1 MRFRKLKLCRQSE
14 VLVMT
19 NHRGLFRKI
28 KIVTLLT
35 LLVLLSIYSPD
46 PCSSS
51 AAELIDV
58 TDIRYW
64 SYPDYT
70 RVVISLTSNPDY
82 SRNRLANPDR
92 LYFDIKNSRLKK
104 DLQRTIAVGNGMLK
118 TVRAGQYSDSTV
130 RVVFDLDKMTNYKI
144 LTMDDPVRLIIDVYG
159 EKQAASVKKRIVLDP
174 GHGGHDPGAIGPNN
188 LYEKD
193 VVLDIALKLK
203 KILGSNPNL
212 EIFLTRETDVFIPLE
227 QRTAIANSKNA
238 DLFIS
243 IHANASPRRD
253 AKGIETY
260 LLNWTSDEEA
270 MKVAA
275 RENSISLKKMK
286 KLNEGKDVLSVM
298 LSDLRR
304 DSKRDESLKLANFV
318 QQNMVNGLNKDYTHI
333 VDHGV
338 KQALFYVLFGAQMPS
353 VLVEVSFISNPLE
366 EKLLAKDAYRS
377 ELAKSI
383 ASGINKYMTSVPEG
397 QTIAQSG
404 RNVVP

>member
-1 MRFRKLKLCRQSE
+1 MENNIGPYRASYYSVVSAL
-14 VLVMT
+14 
-19 NHRGLFRKI
+19 LFLA
-28 KIVTLLT
+28 IVTLFP
-35 LLVLLSIYSPD
+35 SF
-46 PCSSS
+46 SS
-51 AAELIDV
+51 ATDKIDV

-70 RVVISLTSNPDY
+70 RVVISLTDNPDY
-82 SRNRLANPDR
+82 IRNRLTKPDR

-104 DLQRTIAVGNGMLK
+104 ELQKTISVGNGMLK
-118 TVRAGQYSDSTV
+118 TVRAGQFSDSIV
-130 RVVFDLDKMTNYKI
+130 RVVLDFDKMTNYKV
-144 LTMDDPVRLIIDVYG
+144 LTMEDPIRLIIDIYG
-159 EKQAASVKKRIVLDP
+159 EKQTASAKKRIVLDP
-174 GHGGHDPGAIGPNN
+174 GHGGHDPGAVGPKN

-203 KILGSNPNL
+203 KILASDPNL
-212 EIFLTRETDVFIPLE
+212 DIFLTRETDVFIPLE
-227 QRTAIANSKNA
+227 KRTAVAISKKA
-238 DLFIS
+238 DLFLS

-260 LLNWTSDEEA
+260 FLNWTNDEEA

-275 RENSISLKKMK
+275 RENAISLKKMK
-286 KLNEGKDVLSVM
+286 KLNEGKDVLDVM

-304 DSKRDESLKLANFV
+304 DNKRDESLKLANFV
-318 QQNMVNGLNKDYTHI
+318 QQNMVSSLNRSYSHI

-366 EKLLAKDAYRS
+366 EKLLSKDGYRL
-377 ELAKSI
+377 ELAQSI
-383 ASGINKYMTSVPEG
+383 ATGITKYMTAVPDG

-404 RNVVP
+404 RTVVP